1 MTQCKIVDVIRYNE
15 GYLTIVSF
23 EAKGTTWYAPVP
35 CTRDQISANL
45 DGQATLKLSPN
56 SNSASSSASLDLG
69 TAIVGGLILIGLLIV
84 FWKQALILLGGWIFL
99 MSIAQGAK

>member
-23 EAKGTTWYAPVP
+23 ESKGTTWYAPIP

-45 DGQATLKLSPN
+45 DGQAALKLSPSLNN
-56 SNSASSSASLDLG
+56 SVSLDRG
-69 TAIVGGLILIGLLIV
+69 TVIVGSLILIGALIV

-99 MSIAQGAK
+99 MAIAQGGK

>member
-23 EAKGTTWYAPVP
+23 ESKGTTWYAPVP

-45 DGQATLKLSPN
+45 DGQATLRLSPD
-56 SNSASSSASLDLG
+56 SSTEDSSLDLG
-69 TAIVGGLILIGLLIV
+69 TAIIAGLLLIGILIV

-99 MSIAQGAK
+99 MAIAQGGE